1 MNYLSLILR
10 FFAIAAAIVAAFLYF
25 SLRDASEAT
34 RQELIQLKKEL
45 QIVTDKNE
53 SSNLQVSKLT
63 DKLALVNQQVVEA
76 QIRAEESEAEMTAA
90 LQESKNTKNK
100 FLEAQKEAA
109 ELKGTATRL
118 RKELINSEEA
128 AAAASKEGVIAQLSD
143 RIEELTGVNNDL
155 KSEIQTLESSVQVN
169 ETTLANTKESSEEAS
184 KDAAANLEATQN
196 RTNTSKASD
205 ALSPD
210 AETESA
216 IIASISKSRG
226 LLVLNTS
233 NPNIYLKLGSTAKVY
248 KKSKLTATVKINN
261 INNTLVITKK
271 LPDSK
276 IGDLFKGDSVE
287 ILFQQ

>member
-53 SSNLQVSKLT
+53 SSNLQVSELT

-155 KSEIQTLESSVQVN
+155 KSEIQTLESSVQVD

-184 KDAAANLEATQN
+184 KDAAANLEATQS

-248 KKSKLTATVKINN
+248 KKSKLAATVKINN